1 MASWGSDGYLSS
13 GGWGRGGGWGWQESH
28 GSDSQ
33 QPKKKAKAQA
43 AKAKPKP
50 HARPPVPDEEEEE
63 AGRSR
68 RLREENR
75 APLREEL
82 QAVKV
87 KLVREATEL
96 SQLREVRAEQL
107 SQLREV
113 RAEHVAAVESGT
125 EYKTMWSLQCNLS
138 AANGKLAAARLTE
151 LDEETAVASKEAR
164 AHEAEVVQLSEATE
178 ELAAAKAGRRNRH

>member
-1 MASWGSDGYLSS
+1 MLCLSV
-13 GGWGRGGGWGWQESH
+13 RL
-28 GSDSQ
+28 
-33 QPKKKAKAQA
+33 KAQA

-178 ELAAAKAGRRNRH
+178 ELAAAKTGRRNRH